1 MLVLLKTWS
10 PLKFN
15 YGILILDQVI
25 LGVLVVGNVIAIYLS
40 QSEFYLFERNIFYC
54 LNVIDNMLF
63 IFDRFWCYF
72 IILSRGKRGETISH
86 VTFLINRFR
95 RIFFYLRDVVT
106 VLILIFTRLAIFFDP
121 FKRDFIDLGEVTGV
135 LLPIFIIIDR
145 LLRVFIDLG

>member
-15 YGILILDQVI
+15 YGILILDQVV
-25 LGVLVVGNVIAIYLS
+25 LDVLVVGNVIAIYLS

-72 IILSRGKRGETISH
+72 ITLSRGETLSR

-95 RIFFYLRDVVT
+95 RVFFYLRDVVT
-106 VLILIFTRLAIFFDP
+106 VLILVFTRLAIFFDP

-135 LLPIFIIIDR
+135 LLPFFIIIDR